1 MKGARQNPRW
11 TSLIPHNKIT
21 SPMLKK
27 VNLTPKY
34 KLLIMLWVSPVMALE
49 PQDAPKESVKEVATP
64 SNTWHTDLAEAK
76 KVAKAEGK
84 DLLIKFTRS
93 KGCGWCI
100 KLEKEVL
107 SQDSFNAA
115 IPKDYV
121 MVALDYPRD
130 TSHWTEEVKMENE
143 KLRKYYRVKH
153 FPYLVFADAEGL
165 PYERIKYRNREAEEY
180 VKEVTKVRFKRKRRD
195 SAFKAA
201 KELEGEKKA
210 RLLEKGLVE
219 VSRKY
224 YRYYP
229 DVIEAIDKADPSD
242 ASGLVAKVQVD
253 QTKFELEDIL
263 RQFYVDRDFNRVL
276 STVDTYIS
284 SNNPKGEALQV
295 ALLYK
300 VQAHYMAK
308 NYADA
313 KVVADE
319 LTSINEASRSA
330 SHAKSLKK
338 RMARLEVE

>member
-1 MKGARQNPRW
+1 MTA
-11 TSLIPHNKIT
+11 
-21 SPMLKK
+21 PMLKK
-27 VNLTPKY
+27 VNLTAKY
-34 KLLIMLWVSPVMALE
+34 KLLIMLCASPVMALE
-49 PQDAPKESVKEVATP
+49 AQDAPKESVKKEAAP
-64 SNTWHTDLAEAK
+64 SNTWHTDLTEAK
-76 KVAKAEGK
+76 KEAKAEGK
-84 DLLIKFTRS
+84 DILIKFTRS

-107 SQDSFNAA
+107 SQDSFKEV

-121 MVALDYPRD
+121 MVVLDYPRD

-143 KLRKYYRVKH
+143 KLRKYYRVSH
-153 FPYLVFADAEGL
+153 FPYLIFADADGL
-165 PYERIKYRNREAEEY
+165 PYERIKYRNRKADDY
-180 VKEVTKVRFKRKRRD
+180 MKEVTKVRSKRKRRD

-201 KELEGEKKA
+201 KKLEGEKKA

-263 RQFYVDRDFNRVL
+263 RQFYVERDFNRVI

-284 SNNPKGEALQV
+284 TNKPKGEALQV

-300 VQAHYMAK
+300 VQAHYLAK